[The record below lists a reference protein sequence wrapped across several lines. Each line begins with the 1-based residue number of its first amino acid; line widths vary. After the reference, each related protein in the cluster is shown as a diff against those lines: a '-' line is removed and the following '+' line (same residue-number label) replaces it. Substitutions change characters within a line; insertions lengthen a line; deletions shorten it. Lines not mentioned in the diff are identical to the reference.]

1 MMEREKYEAKMRF
14 AKAFVELVSHEPVDK
29 ITISQIVEAVGKSRK
44 TFYYHFVDKADLV
57 RWLFRYDIA
66 CELERYFHKE
76 SLVFNAEGD
85 DERFTELPFYV
96 RNVMMDGTIDNTMF
110 FEIFSR
116 SLEKHRE
123 YYRHLFSYVGTD
135 TLDSYLHRIYTPCIK
150 EDIWYLVDREL
161 LLMDGIDAGAARRKL
176 TSNSAVD
183 FLADFFTGAFISRV
197 IMRIHDERE
206 NRNMY
211 DIAPFENV
219 IHESLQLMI
228 AKHVR
233 MLQ

>member
-1 MMEREKYEAKMRF
+1 M
-14 AKAFVELVSHEPVDK
+14 
-29 ITISQIVEAVGKSRK
+29 
-44 TFYYHFVDKADLV
+44 
-57 RWLFRYDIA
+57 
-66 CELERYFHKE
+66 
-76 SLVFNAEGD
+76 FNAEGD

-161 LLMDGIDAGAARRKL
+161 FAYGRHRRPPRGASSRATPPSISSPTSSPGRSSRASSCAFTTSAKTGTCTTSRRSK
-176 TSNSAVD
+176 T
-183 FLADFFTGAFISRV
+183 
-197 IMRIHDERE
+197 
-206 NRNMY
+206 
-211 DIAPFENV
+211 
-219 IHESLQLMI
+219 
-228 AKHVR
+228 
-233 MLQ
+233 